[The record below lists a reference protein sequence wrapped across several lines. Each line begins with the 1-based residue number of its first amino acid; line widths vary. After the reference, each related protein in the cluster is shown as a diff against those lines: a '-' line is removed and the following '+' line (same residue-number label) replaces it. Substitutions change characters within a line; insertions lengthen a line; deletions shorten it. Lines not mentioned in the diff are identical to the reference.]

1 MLTKPKIQ
9 PCSVFQSTLPRGSDA
24 VHTSGNV
31 ALCYFNPRSG
41 AGHCGIRCTHFNP
54 RSLAGATVSTRFLRP
69 ITLFQSTL
77 PLTGATQARII
88 YRLVAANFNPRSLA
102 GATNADGGAGG
113 KFNDFN
119 PRSLAGS
126 TTPVKS
132 LLLSTAFQS
141 TLPRGS
147 DSLPL
152 APQVSY

>member
-88 YRLVAANFNPRSLA
+88 YRLVAANFNPRSLT
-102 GATNADGGAGG
+102 GATLDI
-113 KFNDFN
+113 
-119 PRSLAGS
+119 PLM
-126 TTPVKS
+126 T
-132 LLLSTAFQS
+132 LSQWISIHAPSRERLTAF
-141 TLPRGS
+141 GGM
-147 DSLPL
+147 
-152 APQVSY
+152 V

>member
-41 AGHCGIRCTHFNP
+41 AGHCDIHCTHFNP

-77 PLTGATQARII
+77 PLTGATAFTALRPASSISFQSTLPRGSDWL
-88 YRLVAANFNPRSLA
+88 RRTVSAAQINFNPRSLA
-102 GATNADGGAGG
+102 GAT
-113 KFNDFN
+113 
-119 PRSLAGS
+119 
-126 TTPVKS
+126 TII
-132 LLLSTAFQS
+132 
-141 TLPRGS
+141 RG
-147 DSLPL
+147 
-152 APQVSY
+152 